1 MHSFADKNNQK
12 IVELLQS
19 GAIGI
24 IRTDTL
30 YGIVASAT
38 NEEAV
43 QRIYE
48 LKGRD
53 DDKSPIVLIS
63 HASQL
68 FDNPSDAEK
77 KTLEEHWP
85 GKVSII
91 LASKSAPIWIR
102 RGNDSV
108 AYRLP
113 ADEGLT
119 RLLEQT
125 GPLIAPSANPQGLP
139 PAMSVSEAAE
149 YFGESVDFYVDEGP
163 VEDNHPSKLLRVNR
177 DGTTERLR

>member
-30 YGIVASAT
+30 YGIVACAG

-43 QRIYE
+43 QRVYE

-63 HASQL
+63 DSSQL
-68 FDNPSDAEK
+68 FDTPSDVD
-77 KTLEEHWP
+77 KTILDKHWP

-91 LASKSAPIWIR
+91 LASQLAPMWIR

-113 ADEGLT
+113 ADEEL
-119 RLLEQT
+119 RKLLEQT
-125 GPLIAPSANPQGLP
+125 GPLIAPSANPQGLS
-139 PAMSVSEAAE
+139 PAMSVSEAVE

-163 VEDNHPSKLLRVNR
+163 VEDSHPSMLLRVNEN
-177 DGTTERLR
+177 GTTERLR